1 MSQYFIPFLMMQV
14 NDKIKD
20 FGWIGIFL
28 MFLFNFLFEN
38 NGIYDLF
45 FEYLKNVFSR
55 NYKYTISLHGIKFYD
70 KYGYR
75 TNDKFSTFATPGFI
89 ALNDFLMK
97 QLRKGNLKNLNK
109 IDEIMYYNSDEE
121 HMKDLL
127 NFQIHTN
134 SLVYIENNK
143 DWDKIYFT
151 LYEKKM
157 EKNEKSNGMTEMIKV
172 ELKLMSN
179 YYNIQELMSKCDT
192 LYHNYE
198 DRKQGKSM
206 EKIFICKYLG
216 VKKQDYKNSF
226 DIIPFKTNCSM
237 DNLYFEEKE
246 KVMSYIKFFQ
256 ENKEWYKK
264 RGRPYTLGICSY
276 GPPGCGKTSFEKALS
291 IYLKRHLIV
300 IDFDKIKTE
309 QELMDIFYNE
319 YIGPY
324 KIPNEQR
331 LYIFPDI
338 DKTSDILYKEEY
350 KHQCK
355 SNEKQK
361 IIRKQFYKKQNEED
375 EHSFEKDSNEE
386 YIHQTI
392 NLSQILNVIDGIME
406 RTGQIFIMSA
416 NHPEKLDDA
425 VLRPGRI
432 DCMIHFREF
441 SLPLMKQ
448 FITNFFQK
456 EEEDLNLF
464 LEEHYDEFN
473 YKFTPSKL
481 FEICVLSNNS
491 METLKKNL
499 FLNKNE

>member
-1 MSQYFIPFLMMQV
+1 MSQYFLPFLMMQV
-14 NDKIKD
+14 NDKIKE
-20 FGWIGIFL
+20 FGWVGIF
-28 MFLFNFLFEN
+28 FLFLCNFLFEH
-38 NGIYDLF
+38 NGFYEFIYHYIKTILS
-45 FEYLKNVFSR
+45 N
-55 NYKYTISLHGIKFYD
+55 NYKYNISLHGIKFYD

-97 QLRKGNLKNLNK
+97 ELRKGNLKNLKK
-109 IDEIMYYNSDEE
+109 IDEIMYYNSDED
-121 HMKDLL
+121 HMKHLL
-127 NFQIHTN
+127 NFQIHSN

-151 LYEKKM
+151 LHEKKM
-157 EKNEKSNGMTEMIKV
+157 EKNEKSNGVTEMIKV

-179 YYNIQELMSKCDT
+179 HYNIQELMSKCDH
-192 LYHNYE
+192 LYNIYE
-198 DRKQGKSM
+198 DKKQGKSM

-237 DNLYFEEKE
+237 DNLYFEEKD

-309 QELMDIFYNE
+309 QELMDIFYNQ

-350 KHQCK
+350 KL
-355 SNEKQK
+355 NEKQN
-361 IIRKQFYKKQNEED
+361 IIKKHFYKKQNVED
-375 EHSFEKDSNEE
+375 ENLFEKEDE

-441 SLPLMKQ
+441 SLSLMKQ

-456 EEEDLNLF
+456 ENQDFNIF
-464 LEEHYDEFN
+464 LDEHYDELN

-481 FEICVLSNNS
+481 FEICVLSNNNIES
-491 METLKKNL
+491 LKKKL
-499 FLNKNE
+499 LES